1 MRKLKKHPSIP
12 LLPALFVL
20 GILMSVPSYYL
31 YTSVLEGSN
40 EVHVTAIVPDNSSS
54 SDTES
59 SNSSGSWTQIFNGIN
74 SGNNNGPQTDDLSD
88 GTESSTGPGAGSE
101 SSTQVAVTDPD
112 AEIGSTD
119 SLKTNEEILPP
130 TPQTS
135 VHFGGYSF
143 PGAQVTFTLNGDES
157 LVIQADEKGYF
168 EGEVNEVFLG
178 ENVFTFV
185 AEGYEGNS
193 SNLVSYNYTIQN
205 ESPVYIPYI
214 LLPPVIYIT
223 GAGALEGIAIPGSTL
238 DVYGVSTQDQ
248 SLVIVDTV
256 QVDADGNFNIEFD
269 LGQALPYEQFYLS
282 CELENAEC
290 GYSNVIHVQT
300 VGSTSRF
307 IEEVFADFT
316 KDIQVNFI
324 DFAFMREA
332 FLKNN
337 PNILYDLN
345 QDGVLDLEDF
355 SLLNY
360 QWTL

>member
-1 MRKLKKHPSIP
+1 MRKPKKYPP
-12 LLPALFVL
+12 LHFLPLLFVL
-20 GILMSVPSYYL
+20 GLLMFVPSYYL

-40 EVHVTAIVPDNSSS
+40 EVHVTAIVPDSSTPPTSESTQGSSGGSWMQVLNGNGDEPSNEESEESVESEIPSS
-54 SDTES
+54 SDP
-59 SNSSGSWTQIFNGIN
+59 N
-74 SGNNNGPQTDDLSD
+74 
-88 GTESSTGPGAGSE
+88 A
-101 SSTQVAVTDPD
+101 QVAVTEPG
-112 AEIGSTD
+112 IGDNTVDNVTTESAT
-119 SLKTNEEILPP
+119 PP
-130 TPQTS
+130 PPQTS

-143 PGAQVTFTLNGDES
+143 PGAQVTFTLNGEES
-157 LVIQADEKGYF
+157 LVIQADDEGYF
-168 EGEVNEVFLG
+168 EGEVEAVFLG

-185 AEGYEGNS
+185 AEGYEGNT

-223 GAGALEGIAIPGSTL
+223 GGGALEGIAIPGSTL
-238 DVYGVSTQDQ
+238 DVYGVSTKDQ

-282 CELENAEC
+282 CELENSEC

-332 FLKNN
+332 FLKDNA
-337 PNILYDLN
+337 NILYDLN
-345 QDGVLDLEDF
+345 QDGELDLEDF